1 MNSYNTD
8 DIIYALATG
17 WMKSAI
23 AVIRVSGNGCIN
35 ALDSS
40 FSCKTKT
47 AFKLSEYPSNTAVFG
62 HLNNISDKANIQKLD
77 DCIITVFKEGHG
89 YTGEE
94 SFEISCHGGLETV
107 KSILSYLQ
115 SLGFREA
122 KGGEFTLR
130 AFLHGKMDLT
140 RAEAVNELI
149 NSRGSEGKLMALN
162 RLSGALFDKI
172 NEIKAIITDIMGTV
186 EVQLD
191 YSEDEIGED
200 LSFPF
205 DKLDRA
211 AGMLDKIACTYSTGC
226 LYSQGARIVLA
237 GAANAGK
244 SSLFNLFLK
253 EERAIVSN
261 IKGTTRDYLEAQC
274 SIKGIPVRLFD
285 TAGLR
290 QSNDALEEEGIRRS
304 FALLDG
310 ADLIIYLV
318 DSTDPVID
326 EKITGDPRCICVI
339 NKTDIKSKTIRNFIG
354 LSTKTTEGFSALCNE
369 IEKRLKADIDIVQDS
384 SLVIENQR
392 QKENLERAK
401 QALDDA
407 REHVKAELP
416 LDIVTMDIQ
425 DALQALG
432 EITGEVTTDDILDKI
447 FSSFCVGK

>member
-1 MNSYNTD
+1 MDSYNTD

-23 AVIRVSGNGCIN
+23 AVIRVSGNGCIQ
-35 ALDSS
+35 AIEHS
-40 FSCKTKT
+40 FSSKK
-47 AFKLSEYPSNTAVFG
+47 KISDYPSNTAVYG
-62 HLNNISDKANIQKLD
+62 HLYNIKKNCRLD
-77 DCIITVFKEGHG
+77 DCIITVFKDKHG

-94 SFEISCHGGLETV
+94 SVEISCHGGLETV
-107 KSILSYLQ
+107 KSILRYLQ
-115 SLGFREA
+115 ELGFREA

-140 RAEAVNELI
+140 KAEAVNELI
-149 NSRGSEGKLMALN
+149 NSRGNEGRIMALN
-162 RLSGALFDKI
+162 RLSGALYERI
-172 NEIKAIITDIMGTV
+172 SEIKEIVLQIMSTV

-205 DKLDRA
+205 EKLNRA
-211 AGMLDKIACTYSTGC
+211 VEMLGKISCTYNTGC

-253 EERAIVSN
+253 EDRAIVSE

-274 SIKGIPVRLFD
+274 SINGIPVRMFD

-290 QSNDALEEEGIRRS
+290 ESSDILEEEGIRRS
-304 FALLDG
+304 HNLLES
-310 ADLIIYLV
+310 ADIIVYLIDASEPV
-318 DSTDPVID
+318 DDKTISENP
-326 EKITGDPRCICVI
+326 KCIKVV
-339 NKTDIKSKTIRNFIG
+339 NKTDINPEIPEDCIG
-354 LSTKTTEGFSALCNE
+354 LSVKTTEGFDKLCNE
-369 IEKRLKADIDIVQDS
+369 IEIHLKKDLEIVPDS
-384 SLVIENQR
+384 ELVIENQR
-392 QKENLERAK
+392 QKENLERAI
-401 QALDDA
+401 QALTDA
-407 REHVKAELP
+407 KCHMNSELP

-425 DALQALG
+425 EALQALG

-447 FSSFCVGK
+447 FSGFCVGK